1 MKAASQVSSW
11 PRTHGGPAPGEG
23 EGEGEGTLGF
33 TSSAAPSGHLWEA
46 GQGQDSG

>member
-1 MKAASQVSSW
+1 MEAAFQVSSP
-11 PRTHGGPAPGEG
+11 PRTHGGPAP
-23 EGEGEGTLGF
+23 GEGEGTLGF